1 MKVLLCALADGLSAA
16 VMQALPE
23 VPKAS
28 FSAPNAFEAVRL
40 LGGECPSVVVV
51 GGGSNQAVA
60 SACRQL
66 RAAESCQDAVIVALS
81 SERPDDVHVL
91 LEAGADDFL
100 VEPLCEDA
108 LRSRLLVAH
117 RAATRIERC
126 RLTTTLDSIG
136 DGVIATDLNGVVT
149 RMNPVAE
156 HLTGW
161 ALAHAKNR
169 SFSEIFPL
177 LNGDTRATIGSP
189 VERALREGV
198 VVSLPKQTMLA
209 RRDGTEIPIA
219 DSCAPIRASDGTVNG
234 AVLVFRDL
242 TAQRKTE
249 VIEGHIQRQ
258 LVFADRMTAVGTL
271 AAGVAHEINNPLTFV
286 AANVDM
292 SLEELR
298 AIGRGSSSSR
308 MNTME
313 EMLVDAREGVA
324 RVAKIVRGLKTFAR
338 LETERPSVIDLFP
351 VIDLAV
357 KMTFNEIRHHA
368 RLVKD
373 YGPLPLVEA
382 DDARLGQ
389 VFINLLVNA
398 AHAFPDG
405 NTDANEIHVVTS
417 TDPGGRAVVEV
428 RDSGSGIPAAVLD
441 RIFEPFFTTKAI
453 GVGAGM
459 GLAIT
464 YNIVTEMGGQ
474 IAVQSELGQGTSFQV
489 VLPPSTSIRRLV
501 PAVNDH
507 STSRPVAL
515 ATVRVVDDEPA

>member
-1 MKVLLCALADGLSAA
+1 MVNAAWTTVLGWSSAELLSEPW
-16 VMQALPE
+16 LDFLHPDDR
-23 VPKAS
+23 
-28 FSAPNAFEAVRL
+28 EAT
-40 LGGECPSVVVV
+40 
-51 GGGSNQAVA
+51 
-60 SACRQL
+60 
-66 RAAESCQDAVIVALS
+66 RAA
-81 SERPDDVHVL
+81 R
-91 LEAGADDFL
+91 
-100 VEPLCEDA
+100 DA
-108 LRSRLLVAH
+108 LGVGQPGLGFTNRCRCKDGSYRWLEWKDALLVQRGVIYAVVNDITEAK
-117 RAATRIERC
+117 AANEVLQELSES
-126 RLTTTLDSIG
+126 LTTTLDSIG

-156 HLTGW
+156 QLTGW
-161 ALAHAKNR
+161 ALAEAKDR
-169 SFSEIFPL
+169 SFSDIFPL
-177 LNGDTRATIGSP
+177 LNGDTRVKVESP

-198 VVSLPKQTMLA
+198 VVFLPKETMLA

-242 TAQRKTE
+242 TAQRKAE
-249 VIEGHIQRQ
+249 VIEGQVLRQ

-286 AANVDM
+286 VANVDM

-298 AIGRGSSSSR
+298 AIGEGPSSSR

-324 RVAKIVRGLKTFAR
+324 RVAKIVRGLKTFSR
-338 LETERPSVIDLFP
+338 LESERPSIIDLLP

-357 KMTFNEIRHHA
+357 KMTFNEIRYRA

-398 AHAFPDG
+398 AHAFPDE
-405 NTDANEIHVVTS
+405 NTDANEIRIVTS
-417 TDPGGRAVVEV
+417 TDSGGRAVVEV
-428 RDSGSGIPAAVLD
+428 RDSGSGIPAAVLG
-441 RIFEPFFTTKAI
+441 RIFEPFFTTDAI
-453 GVGAGM
+453 GVGAGL
-459 GLAIT
+459 GLAIS

-474 IAVQSELGQGTSFQV
+474 IAVQSKLGQGTSFQV
-489 VLPPSTSIRRLV
+489 VLPPSKSFRRLV
-501 PAVNDH
+501 PVVNRH
-507 STSRPVAL
+507 SKSRSARP
-515 ATVRVVDDEPA
+515 ATVLVVDDEPA